1 MEPSRDPSQESPDSD
16 KQNTEAPPTEAGQRR
31 AAAPQEG
38 RADIEQLRAQ
48 LAEAEEQILRSQAE
62 VENVRKRMRREI
74 EDERKYAN
82 LPLMRDLLPVVDN
95 LERAV
100 AACEQNSDAE
110 SLVEGVKMVSR
121 MFSDVLQAHHCQH
134 IQALGSEFDP
144 NLHEAISQQPSQDHA
159 EGEVTHVTQEGFTL
173 HDRVI
178 RPAQVIVAVA
188 AQ

>member
-16 KQNTEAPPTEAGQRR
+16 PRHAASSPETQEATQASAETPGDGEFG
-31 AAAPQEG
+31 
-38 RADIEQLRAQ
+38 QLRAQ
-48 LAEAEEQILRSQAE
+48 LAEAEERILRSQAE
-62 VENVRKRMRREI
+62 VENVRKRMRREM

-121 MFSDVLQAHHCQH
+121 MFSDVLQAHHCQR
-134 IQALGSEFDP
+134 IEALGSEFDP

-188 AQ
+188 AR